1 MKTKSFK
8 MSLGF
13 AVFLV
18 IVGCVLI
25 YVGSFVDD
33 INKGAIHKGEYY
45 THINYG
51 DVRQPTTIV
60 FEYGEKEI
68 GRLEW
73 GSGKFHFIGEADQ
86 SAKVFLD
93 YFLKPYVDQYI
104 EDELERRKDE

>member
-13 AVFLV
+13 AVFLI

-25 YVGSFVDD
+25 YIGSFVDD
-33 INKGAIHKGEYY
+33 DAIKTSNVSKGEYIDY
-45 THINYG
+45 AQ
-51 DVRQPTTIV
+51 VRPPTTIV
-60 FEYGEKEI
+60 FEHEGEEI

-104 EDELERRKDE
+104 EDELRRRKDE